1 MVEVSLKD
9 RYLLD
14 THAIVFWQQRENM
27 PVSLQTMLDHAAVK
41 GLVLISSISFWEI
54 ALLVKKG
61 RLEIDNVT
69 IWKNDILRFSNVQ
82 LISPDVGDM
91 ISSANLPSH
100 HKDPFDRL
108 LVAQA
113 TREKAILVT
122 KDSDVVA
129 YGTRT
134 VWDF

>member
-1 MVEVSLKD
+1 MVEIPLSD

-14 THAIVFWQQRENM
+14 THAIVFWQQRQHM
-27 PVSLQTMLDHAAVK
+27 PVSLQTMLDHAAAK

-54 ALLVKKG
+54 ALLVQKG
-61 RLEIDNVT
+61 RLEIDDVT
-69 IWKNDILRFSNVQ
+69 VWKNEILRFSNARLV
-82 LISPDVGDM
+82 SPDVDDM
-91 ISSANLPSH
+91 ISSPNLQNH

-122 KDSDVVA
+122 KDSDVIA

-134 VWDF
+134 IWNL